1 MILEFSNEWSP
12 ALNRGKKQIFQNLK
26 RSFSH
31 EMISS
36 KWIIDS
42 RNAVSAKQ
50 YKKVTNC
57 QTQFGLRFI
66 SKDCRVTEL

>member
-31 EMISS
+31 EMISRKS
-36 KWIIDS
+36 GITVQNYTLKYQIMVRKCTYSFSNIL
-42 RNAVSAKQ
+42 
-50 YKKVTNC
+50 KVDITFS
-57 QTQFGLRFI
+57 TL
-66 SKDCRVTEL
+66 